1 MSGKKNREHTRAG
14 QANEAA
20 ASHQAP
26 SAQQWNPPKPRAK
39 DIEAADESFHKRE
52 VVASATDCTG
62 LMMQVPG
69 TEAAAESLS
78 DLYAIHE
85 VKPQGNVGKDN
96 PNNDPDE
103 IAFHRSDA
111 DGGEG

>member
-1 MSGKKNREHTRAG
+1 MGKSKKRVEG
-14 QANEAA
+14 
-20 ASHQAP
+20 ASAK
-26 SAQQWNPPKPRAK
+26 QWNPPKPRAQ
-39 DIEAADESFHKRE
+39 DIEASDESFHKRE
-52 VVASATDCTG
+52 VVQSATECTG

-69 TEAAAESLS
+69 TEVAAESLS

-103 IAFHRSDA
+103 IRFHRQGG
-111 DGGEG
+111 DGGEA

>member
-1 MSGKKNREHTRAG
+1 MSKRKKSPAK
-14 QANEAA
+14 
-20 ASHQAP
+20 
-26 SAQQWNPPKPRAK
+26 QWDPPKPRAK

-52 VVASATDCTG
+52 VVQSATECTG
-62 LMMQVPG
+62 LQMQVPG

-85 VKPQGNVGKDN
+85 MKPQGNVGKDN
-96 PNNDPDE
+96 PNNDPAE
-103 IAFHRSDA
+103 IAFHRSDE